1 MDESSYTMS
10 CSDDL
15 CMKKD
20 GWEVMFCESQTYDK
34 LEEASKQYVMKMDE
48 LKHGV
53 GKLKNPKSVERLPL
67 SSQLLYTFVK
77 MF

>member
-1 MDESSYTMS
+1 
-10 CSDDL
+10 
-15 CMKKD
+15 
-20 GWEVMFCESQTYDK
+20 MFCESQTYDK